1 MAKTTP
7 FKAAA
12 DFEKELTVFANK
24 YKTIIQDH
32 SDKISDYFE
41 ISCYNMIIKYYEQRG
56 YKMQV
61 RNLKSGKF
69 KYKCSPN
76 GHLENFSYFCAMTSN
91 GGKSEE
97 VFYVFH
103 NATVQSA
110 HDKKVFTS
118 PDIVVSKVNQ
128 SGYTDDHYQ
137 TKKRLSYL
145 PNDDVITFCE
155 AKHLSPFPEL
165 MLNFIGTVNELKPNC
180 LTENG
185 YDDVCLSDHI
195 APSLMMSGSESK
207 PCKTIR
213 ESLEKR
219 YFVNYFDNLF
229 DNPLLGNASLLE
241 IDKIT
246 TLCEK
251 GEEKMIDKEMHHH
264 SAQPIDFTSLE
275 EERNL
280 FFDKEE
286 VI

>member
-7 FKAAA
+7 FKAVA
-12 DFEKELTVFANK
+12 DFEKELTKFANQ
-24 YKTIIQDH
+24 YKTIIHDH

-61 RNLKSGKF
+61 RNLKGGKF

-76 GHLENFSYFCAMTSN
+76 GHLENFSYFCAMNTIGS
-91 GGKSEE
+91 KSED

-110 HDKKVFTS
+110 YDKNVFTS
-118 PDIVVSKVNQ
+118 PDIVVSKVNKL
-128 SGYTDDHYQ
+128 SYTYDHYQ
-137 TKKRLSYL
+137 TKKKFSYL
-145 PNDDVITFCE
+145 QNDDVITFCE

-165 MLNFIGTVNELKPNC
+165 MLNFIGTVNELKPVC

-185 YDDVCLSDHI
+185 YDDIYLVDHI
-195 APSLMMSGSESK
+195 APSLMMSGCENN

-213 ESLEKR
+213 ESLERR

-229 DNPLLGNASLLE
+229 DNPLLGDASFLE

-251 GEEKMIDKEMHHH
+251 GEEKMMVKEDSDLSKHT
-264 SAQPIDFTSLE
+264 IDFTSLE
-275 EERNL
+275 EEMESL
-280 FFDKEE
+280 FEDEG
-286 VI
+286 

>member
-7 FKAAA
+7 FKAVA
-12 DFEKELTVFANK
+12 DFEKELTTFANQ
-24 YKTIIQDH
+24 YKTIIHDH

-41 ISCYNMIIKYYEQRG
+41 ISCYNMIIKYYEQCG

-61 RNLKSGKF
+61 RNLKGGKF

-76 GHLENFSYFCAMTSN
+76 GHLENFSYFCAMTTN
-91 GGKSEE
+91 GGKSED
-97 VFYVFH
+97 VFYIFH

-118 PDIVVSKVNQ
+118 PDIVISKVNK
-128 SGYTDDHYQ
+128 SSYTDDHYQ
-137 TKKRLSYL
+137 TKKKLSYL
-145 PNDDVITFCE
+145 PNEDMITFCE

-165 MLNFIGTVNELKPNC
+165 MLNFIGTVNELKPLC

-185 YDDVCLSDHI
+185 YDNFYLRDHI

-213 ESLEKR
+213 RSLERR

-229 DNPLLGNASLLE
+229 DNPLLGDASFLE
-241 IDKIT
+241 IEKIT

-251 GEEKMIDKEMHHH
+251 GEEKMIDKEEINRTTHK
-264 SAQPIDFTSLE
+264 IDFASLE
-275 EERNL
+275 EELNS
-280 FFDKEE
+280 FFDNEDD
-286 VI
+286 I

>member
-1 MAKTTP
+1 MAKKTP

-12 DFEKELTVFANK
+12 EFEKELTTFANK
-24 YKTIIQDH
+24 YKTIIHDH

-41 ISCYNMIIKYYEQRG
+41 IACYNMIIKYYEQCD

-61 RNLKSGKF
+61 RNLKGGKF

-76 GHLENFSYFCAMTSN
+76 GHLENFSYFCATTSI
-91 GGKSEE
+91 GSKSED

-128 SGYTDDHYQ
+128 SSYTDDHYQ
-137 TKKRLSYL
+137 TKKKLSYI
-145 PNDDVITFCE
+145 PNDYVITFCE

-165 MLNFIGTVNELKPNC
+165 MLNFIGTVNELKPQC
-180 LTENG
+180 LTESG
-185 YDDVCLSDHI
+185 YNDSHLRDHI

-213 ESLEKR
+213 ESLERR

-229 DNPLLGNASLLE
+229 DNPLLGDSSFLGIE
-241 IDKIT
+241 KIT

-251 GEEKMIDKEMHHH
+251 GEEKMIDKDDTDQVKHK
-264 SAQPIDFTSLE
+264 IDFSSLE
-275 EERNL
+275 EELNSFL
-280 FFDKEE
+280 ENEDD
-286 VI
+286 I

>member
-12 DFEKELTVFANK
+12 DFEKELTKFANQ
-24 YKTIIQDH
+24 YKTIIHDH

-61 RNLKSGKF
+61 RNLQGGKF

-76 GHLENFSYFCAMTSN
+76 GYLENFSFFCAMIQNRGTD
-91 GGKSEE
+91 ED

-118 PDIVVSKVNQ
+118 PDIVVSKVKQ
-128 SGYTDDHYQ
+128 SCYTDDHYQ
-137 TKKRLSYL
+137 TKKKLSYL
-145 PNDDVITFCE
+145 KNDDMITFCE

-165 MLNFIGTVNELKPNC
+165 MINFIGTVNELKPIC
-180 LTENG
+180 LTDSG
-185 YDDVCLSDHI
+185 CDDIYLQDHI

-207 PCKTIR
+207 PCQTIR
-213 ESLEKR
+213 ISLERR

-229 DNPLLGNASLLE
+229 DNSLLGDASVLG

-246 TLCEK
+246 TLCKK
-251 GEEKMIDKEMHHH
+251 GEEK
-264 SAQPIDFTSLE
+264 
-275 EERNL
+275 
-280 FFDKEE
+280 
-286 VI
+286 

>member
-12 DFEKELTVFANK
+12 DFEKELTSFANK
-24 YKTIIQDH
+24 YKAIIHDH

-41 ISCYNMIIKYYEQRG
+41 ISCYNMIIKYYEHRG
-56 YKMQV
+56 YKMEV
-61 RNLKSGKF
+61 RNLKGGKF

-76 GHLENFSYFCAMTSN
+76 GHLENFSYFCAMN
-91 GGKSEE
+91 QNEGNPED

-110 HDKKVFTS
+110 HDNKVFTS
-118 PDIVVSKVNQ
+118 SDIVVSKVNK
-128 SGYTDDHYQ
+128 SSYTDDHYQ
-137 TKKRLSYL
+137 TKKKLSFL
-145 PNDDVITFCE
+145 QNDDVITFCE

-165 MLNFIGTVNELKPNC
+165 MLNFIGTLNELKPLC
-180 LTENG
+180 LTDNG

-213 ESLEKR
+213 NSLEKR

-229 DNPLLGNASLLE
+229 DNPLLGDTSFLE
-241 IDKIT
+241 IEKIT
-246 TLCEK
+246 TLCKK
-251 GEEKMIDKEMHHH
+251 GEEKMIDKEVPNQ
-264 SAQPIDFTSLE
+264 SKQTIDHTSLE
-275 EERNL
+275 EELGL
-280 FFDKEE
+280 FFNKGED
-286 VI
+286 I

>member
-1 MAKTTP
+1 MAKMTP

-12 DFEKELTVFANK
+12 DFEKELAAFANK
-24 YKTIIQDH
+24 YKTIIHDH

-56 YKMQV
+56 YKMEV
-61 RNLKSGKF
+61 RNLKGGKF

-76 GHLENFSYFCAMTSN
+76 GHLENFSYFCAIASN
-91 GGKSEE
+91 GDKSED

-128 SGYTDDHYQ
+128 SNYTDDHYQ
-137 TKKRLSYL
+137 TKKKLSFL
-145 PNDDVITFCE
+145 QNSDVITFCE

-165 MLNFIGTVNELKPNC
+165 MLNFIGTVNELKPRC
-180 LTENG
+180 LTEKDYGDFHLRN
-185 YDDVCLSDHI
+185 HI

-213 ESLEKR
+213 NSLERR

-229 DNPLLGNASLLE
+229 DNPLLGDTFLLE

-246 TLCEK
+246 TLYEK
-251 GEEKMIDKEMHHH
+251 GEEKMID
-264 SAQPIDFTSLE
+264 
-275 EERNL
+275 
-280 FFDKEE
+280 
-286 VI
+286 

>member
-1 MAKTTP
+1 MAKKTP

-12 DFEKELTVFANK
+12 DFEKELTTFANK
-24 YKTIIQDH
+24 YKTIIHDH

-41 ISCYNMIIKYYEQRG
+41 IACYNMIIKYYEQCG
-56 YKMQV
+56 YKMEV
-61 RNLKSGKF
+61 RNLKEGKF

-91 GGKSEE
+91 GGKSED

-118 PDIVVSKVNQ
+118 PDIVVSKVNK
-128 SGYTDDHYQ
+128 SSYTDDHYQ
-137 TKKRLSYL
+137 TKKKLSFIPY
-145 PNDDVITFCE
+145 DDMITFCE

-165 MLNFIGTVNELKPNC
+165 MLNFIGTVNELKPKC
-180 LTENG
+180 LTEAGN
-185 YDDVCLSDHI
+185 DDFHLRDHI

-213 ESLEKR
+213 ESLERR

-229 DNPLLGNASLLE
+229 DNPLLGGASFLE
-241 IDKIT
+241 IEKIT

-251 GEEKMIDKEMHHH
+251 GEEKMIDKEVPNR
-264 SAQPIDFTSLE
+264 SKQTIDFTSLE
-275 EERNL
+275 EELGL
-280 FFDKEE
+280 FFSNEE
-286 VI
+286 NI